1 VRARKPRRGAQ
12 GEQPEAIYSR
22 IARRRDRRLFAI
34 VVVALLVLIFLLAGW
49 LLLRDDGGSQTPSPR
64 TSDGRVRVLIEEGVA
79 AQKSADGLSVEA
91 LATQLPRKRRDRRGA
106 AIVSL
111 QTDRAEL
118 RRRLRRAA
126 AAGGGTVR
134 LPERAVASKA
144 SLPAVKQAF
153 RNGCEA
159 ASLTMLLAASRVK
172 VDQQTLQAELPRSGP
187 LDPEET
193 PNGETVWGDPTKG
206 FVGRAE
212 GGGAA
217 GGYGVYEPPIRQL
230 AARHGVELI
239 SLSGRSPQRIYAGL
253 LAGHQI
259 MVWVGLTNGPFQTWR
274 SPEGKKIEANF
285 GEHAVVLTGI
295 RKDAITVN
303 DPLRGQRTTWTRAR
317 FEEQWERLGRRALSN

>member
-1 VRARKPRRGAQ
+1 V
-12 GEQPEAIYSR
+12 IYSR
-22 IARRRDRRLFAI
+22 IVRRRRDRRLFAI
-34 VVVALLVLIFLLAGW
+34 VAVALLVLVLLLAGW
-49 LLLRDDGGSQTPSPR
+49 LVLRDDGGTQTPSPR
-64 TSDGRVRVLIEEGVA
+64 TSDDRVRVLVEDKVA
-79 AQKSADGLSVEA
+79 AQKSANGLSAEA
-91 LATQLPRKRRDRRGA
+91 LAAQLPRKRRDRRGA

-111 QTDRAEL
+111 QTDRADL

-134 LPERAVASKA
+134 LPERAVASTA
-144 SLPAVKQAF
+144 TLPAVKQAF

-159 ASLTMLLAASRVK
+159 AALAMLLSASRIT
-172 VDQQTLQAELPRSGP
+172 VDQRTLQAELPRSGP
-187 LDPEET
+187 LDPQDT
-193 PNGETVWGDPTKG
+193 PSGETVWGDPSKG

-217 GGYGVYEPPIRQL
+217 GGYGVYEPPVRQL

-239 SLSGRSPQRIYAGL
+239 SLTGRSPQRIYAGL
-253 LAGHQI
+253 LAGDQI
-259 MVWVGLTNGPFQTWR
+259 MAWVGLTNGPFQTWR

-295 RKDAITVN
+295 REDAIAVN